1 MTDNADAYLARKH
14 FAGLDGLRAAAIIGV
29 VWHHSPRPDFLA
41 MFGRGFLGVDLFF
54 ILSGFLIATLLL
66 REKERNGRISLRN
79 FWARRFLRLM
89 PAYYLLLFGMLGAYL
104 IFKPGDPNTTRL
116 TDGFAIY
123 AFYLSNWFHP
133 QANNL
138 GITWSLATEEQ
149 FYLIWPLIAAF
160 AAPRFAIMFWAGAV
174 LINQLLNFGALDP
187 LINQLFG
194 HGAAEGK
201 EILETTFTPILLG
214 IGLAHLLHDP
224 KWFARVSRIASFRF
238 APYVYFTLLLLLI
251 NYPTDDISGALR
263 LNIHLV
269 MTVFLAAIIMQP
281 ASSMTRILSLRPI
294 VLIGTV
300 SYGMYLYHLWCIHVV
315 RTVFEKFP
323 LPQLGLQFPIALAA
337 TIATAALSY
346 YFYERWFLDMRKRFQ
361 K

>member
-1 MTDNADAYLARKH
+1 MADSADTYLARKH

-29 VWHHSPRPDFLA
+29 VWHHSPRPDFLP

-79 FWARRFLRLM
+79 FWTRRFLRLM
-89 PAYYLLLFGMLGAYL
+89 PAYYLLLFGMLATYL
-104 IFKPGDPNTTRL
+104 IFKPGDPDTARL
-116 TDGFAIY
+116 ADGFWVY
-123 AFYLSNWFHP
+123 ALYLSNWFHP
-133 QANNL
+133 HANNL

-160 AAPRFAIMFWAGAV
+160 AAPRFAILFWAVAV
-174 LINQLLNFGALDP
+174 FINQLINFGALDP
-187 LINQLFG
+187 LINQGFG
-194 HGAAEGK
+194 PGAAEGK

-214 IGLAHLLHDP
+214 IGLAHLLHTP
-224 KWFARVSRIASFRF
+224 MWFDWVKRFTGFRY
-238 APYVYFTLLLLLI
+238 APYVYSVLLLLLI

-263 LNIHLV
+263 VTLHLV
-269 MTVFLAAIIMQP
+269 MTAFLAAVIIQP
-281 ASSMTRILSLRPI
+281 ASTMTRILSLQPI

-300 SYGMYLYHLWCIHVV
+300 SYGMYLYHMWCIHIV
-315 RTVFEKFP
+315 RTVFEKFS
-323 LPQLGLQFPIALAA
+323 LPSMGLQFPIALAA

-346 YFYERWFLDMRKRFQ
+346 YCYEKWFLDMRKRFQ
-361 K
+361 N